1 MLRQKDLCP
10 TPAECP
16 EVLIYDPL
24 AGSSALPCPECPRQ
38 ALQSYLES
46 PGGRLMSIVIDLDF
60 ALQAGIAVP
69 LDSIPYP
76 EFLLLRQLADER
88 AEYEK
93 EQIQEQAKRKS

>member
-1 MLRQKDLCP
+1 
-10 TPAECP
+10 
-16 EVLIYDPL
+16 
-24 AGSSALPCPECPRQ
+24 
-38 ALQSYLES
+38 
-46 PGGRLMSIVIDLDF
+46 MSIVIDLDF